1 MPRMRPLIRRVEK
14 SLTLY
19 PALGAFCSIFRITKS
34 SLPLRNFKLI
44 IIVYVKVHIDV
55 FPW

>member
-1 MPRMRPLIRRVEK
+1 MRPLIRRVEK